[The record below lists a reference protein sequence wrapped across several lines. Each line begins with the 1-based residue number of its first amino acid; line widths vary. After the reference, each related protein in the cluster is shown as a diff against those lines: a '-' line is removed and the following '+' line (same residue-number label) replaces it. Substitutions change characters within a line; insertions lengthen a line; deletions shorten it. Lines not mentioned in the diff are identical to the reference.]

1 MVPIPACTDKNGNAT
16 SAMSKQPLNTAYTDG
31 GLNCVVK
38 TISELTDQEI
48 QFAAGVTFGG
58 VIEITNAIGGV
69 DVCLANPIKDRLQRA
84 STWPQERTR
93 SRGCRPY
100 SSCAHV
106 TEWATA
112 VTSAASG
119 TSSSTCR
126 ASPAR

>member
-1 MVPIPACTDKNGNAT
+1 MVPIPSCTDKNGKAT

-69 DVCLANPIKDRLQRA
+69 DVCLANPIKDRYTGLDMA
-84 STWPQERTR
+84 AGTHTVE
-93 SRGCRPY
+93 GCRRS
-100 SSCAHV
+100 SSCAPATGSV
-106 TEWATA
+106 TAA
-112 VTSAASG
+112 TSAASAI
-119 TSSSTCR
+119 SSSTCR
-126 ASPAR
+126 ALPAR